1 MNLFP
6 YQPSNNMFNLMTL
19 INKTISFRSCQAM
32 YLPINFQVNCSKILI
47 FLACTRWLCSYGN
60 PGLDIEENC
69 RLESNSGDNSGLL
82 ILQA

>member
-47 FLACTRWLCSYGN
+47 FLACTRGLCSYGRYR
-60 PGLDIEENC
+60 GK
-69 RLESNSGDNSGLL
+69 
-82 ILQA
+82 LQTGIKLGR